1 MNHRL
6 SINQR
11 SLIAIILSLVC
22 FLGTAGWLLD
32 KAFRDSAL
40 QGEQQ
45 RLESILYGL
54 LAVTD
59 ISPEGKLSL
68 PNFLAD
74 ERFNRPNSGLYA
86 SINDEQNESLWQS
99 RSALGQALPRLYQQV
114 TGKRNFQYPTASGYF
129 IYSAGIAW
137 EVEATQVV
145 KLDFHIISSPDFYQL
160 QVTQFRKSLWGWFI
174 ALALILL
181 VVQIAVLKWSLS
193 PLQQVSR
200 DLHTV
205 ESGKKQQLSSD
216 YPVELMGLTENLNNL
231 LNNREQQLSRY
242 RNSLDDL
249 AHSLKTPLAVL
260 RGMDLRNA
268 ETSKAITVE
277 QVERMTRI
285 LDYHLQRAA
294 TAGQAPLMN
303 TTRVKPIVER
313 LVNSL
318 SKVYADKKVHCDI
331 DIENDQG
338 IAVDENDLM
347 ELLGNLLDNAYKWCS
362 GEILISISDEAEHT
376 VIQVEDNGPGIHAE
390 QRNEVLLRGKRAD
403 QSVDGQGIGLALVSE
418 VVRAYRGDIEISRSG
433 LGGAR
438 ITLNFPYKGRTG
450 KILPYYSDT

>member
-1 MNHRL
+1 MDHRL

-22 FLGTAGWLLD
+22 FLGGAGWLLD

-59 ISPEGKLSL
+59 VTPEGKLSI

-86 SINDEQNESLWQS
+86 TINDEQNELLWQS
-99 RSALGQALPRLYQQV
+99 RSALGQALPRPDQQT
-114 TGKRNFQYPTASGYF
+114 TGIRTFQYPIASGYLV
-129 IYSAGIAW
+129 YSAGIAW
-137 EVEATQVV
+137 EVEASQAI
-145 KLDFHIISSPDFYQL
+145 KLDFHIISSPDFYQQ
-160 QVTQFRKSLWGWFI
+160 QVNQFRKSLWVWFI
-174 ALALILL
+174 ALAFVLL
-181 VVQIAVLKWSLS
+181 VVQIMVLKWSLS

-200 DLHTV
+200 DLHAV
-205 ESGKKQQLSSD
+205 ESGNKQQLSSD
-216 YPVELMGLTENLNNL
+216 YPIELTGLTDNLNNFL
-231 LNNREQQLSRY
+231 HNREQQLGRY

-260 RGMDLRNA
+260 RGMDLRNT
-268 ETSKAITVE
+268 ETSKAITAE
-277 QVERMTRI
+277 QVDRMTRI
-285 LDYHLQRAA
+285 IDYHLQRAG
-294 TAGQAPLMN
+294 TAGQTPLMG
-303 TTRVKPIVER
+303 TTRVKPVVER

-318 SKVYADKKVHCDI
+318 SKVYADKKVHCDTA
-331 DIENDQG
+331 IENDPG

-347 ELLGNLLDNAYKWCS
+347 ELLGNLLDNAYKWCTGS
-362 GEILISISDEAEHT
+362 ILISISDETEHMI
-376 VIQVEDNGPGIHAE
+376 IQVEDDGPGIHVE
-390 QRNEVLLRGKRAD
+390 QSNEVLLRGKRAD

-418 VVRAYRGDIEISRSG
+418 ITRAYQGNIEISRSS
-433 LGGAR
+433 LGGAC
-438 ITLNFPYKGRTG
+438 ITLTFP
-450 KILPYYSDT
+450 

>member
-1 MNHRL
+1 MNHPL

-86 SINDEQNESLWQS
+86 TINNEHSELLWQS
-99 RSALGQALPRLYQQV
+99 RSVLGQALPRLYQQA
-114 TGKRNFQYPTASGYF
+114 TGKRTFQYPTTSGYF

-137 EVEATQVV
+137 EVEASQAI
-145 KLDFHIISSPDFYQL
+145 KLDFHIISSPDFYEL
-160 QVTQFRKSLWGWFI
+160 QITQFRKSLWGWFI

-181 VVQIAVLKWSLS
+181 AVQIAVLKWSLS

-200 DLHTV
+200 DLHDV
-205 ESGKKQQLSSD
+205 ESGNKQQLSSD
-216 YPVELMGLTENLNNL
+216 YPVELTGLTDNLNNL
-231 LNNREQQLSRY
+231 LHNREQQLSRY

-260 RGMDLRNA
+260 RGMDLRNT
-268 ETSKAITVE
+268 ETSKTITAE

-285 LDYHLQRAA
+285 IDYHLQRAA
-294 TAGQAPLMN
+294 TVGQAPLMGA
-303 TTRVKPIVER
+303 TLVKPVVKR
-313 LVNSL
+313 LMNSL

-331 DIENDQG
+331 AVENDPG

-362 GEILISISDEAEHT
+362 GEILVSVSYAAEHT
-376 VIQVEDNGPGIHAE
+376 VIQVEDDGPGIHVE
-390 QRNEVLLRGKRAD
+390 QSNEVLLRGKRAD

-418 VVRAYRGDIEISRSG
+418 VAHAYHGNIEISRSS
-433 LGGAR
+433 LGGAC
-438 ITLNFPYKGRTG
+438 ITLTFPYKGHTG
-450 KILPYYSDT
+450 KILPYSPDT